1 MSVGAA
7 NALTA
12 RKTAAA
18 APMRIR
24 HTNSFTPGTTTPELG
39 SIPFDPSL
47 PPMLRSKSMLGTDF
61 QPVTTENLPGQPS
74 IFSFFSEAGIAD
86 RVVLGILLL
95 FSFVSWVII
104 FAKFI
109 RLRRVSGQSEKF
121 VAFFRK
127 SKRFSEVNTF
137 AGELSDTPLTTLFKA
152 GYSELDAQVKANRA
166 DDSPTTG
173 GATGQGKLLIKN
185 ISGIER
191 ALERAIG
198 VEMSRL
204 TRNMTFL
211 ATTAAACPFIGLFGT
226 VWGIMQSFR
235 AIGLTG
241 STSIAAVAPGIS
253 EALVN
258 TAAGLAAAIPAL
270 IFYNYFMGK
279 VREQRA
285 GMEDFALEFI
295 NLAERNFT

>member
-1 MSVGAA
+1 
-7 NALTA
+7 
-12 RKTAAA
+12 
-18 APMRIR
+18 
-24 HTNSFTPGTTTPELG
+24 
-39 SIPFDPSL
+39 
-47 PPMLRSKSMLGTDF
+47 MLAIVF
-61 QPVTTENLPGQPS
+61 QPVSSETLPGQTS
-74 IFSFFSEAGIAD
+74 ILSFFWETGVAD
-86 RVVLGILLL
+86 RIVLGILLL
-95 FSFVSWVII
+95 FSFLSWVII
-104 FAKFI
+104 FSKFI
-109 RLRRVSGQSEKF
+109 RLRRVSRQSEKF
-121 VAFFRK
+121 VTFFRK

-137 AGELSDTPLTTLFKA
+137 AGELADTPLTTLFKA
-152 GYSELDAQVKANRA
+152 GYAELDAQVKANRV
-166 DDSPTTG
+166 DDAPTTG
-173 GATGQGKLLIKN
+173 GGAQGKLLIKN

-204 TRNMTFL
+204 TRSMTFL

-253 EALVN
+253 GALVN
-258 TAAGLAAAIPAL
+258 TAAGLAAAIPAM

-285 GMEDFALEFI
+285 GMEDFSLEFI